1 LIGSWNKKLLEIKEN
16 EEGIF
21 IKIRVQP
28 KASKNEIKGLQG
40 DALKVRLTAPPVE
53 GAANQACIDFFAKL
67 CNIPRLRVE
76 IVSGLTGRNKTV
88 FIRGMQKEDFCS
100 IIKEYV

>member
-1 LIGSWNKKLLEIKEN
+1 MLELREN

-21 IKIRVQP
+21 IKIKVQP

-40 DALKVRLTAPPVE
+40 NALKVRLTAPPVD
-53 GAANQACIDFFAKL
+53 GAANQACIDFFAKI
-67 CNIPRLRVE
+67 CNVPKLRVE
-76 IVSGLTGRNKTV
+76 IVNGFTGRNKTV
-88 FIRGMQKEDFCS
+88 FIKGMQREEFCS

>member
-1 LIGSWNKKLLEIKEN
+1 MEIREN

-21 IKIRVQP
+21 IKIKVQP

-67 CNIPRLRVE
+67 CKVPRLRVE

-88 FIRGMQKEDFCS
+88 FIKEMQKDEFCS